1 MNKETRAI
9 VLGLF
14 VVVVF
19 ALCLSAWRG
28 PAREFRNIKGFQVEV
43 KKTEGDETRAFHF
56 TVPVSLLAQLTRLAH
71 IDDALDGD
79 IRAAWD
85 KGDITPREL
94 LDAADESRP
103 DKPSVIKNDDATI
116 EVRQDGDAILVDVRD
131 DWDRNVHIRVPRTLV
146 EVFSDDHAI
155 STRDIIRRLDELDP
169 GDFVTIRDKD
179 DEITITAQPKKGR
192 MRISW
197 FEGFC
202 DFPVRSSG

>member
-19 ALCLSAWRG
+19 ALALSAWRG
-28 PAREFRNIKGFQVEV
+28 PSREFQRIKGFRVEV
-43 KKTEGDETRAFHF
+43 RTKEGDETRKLAI
-56 TVPVSLLAQLTRLAH
+56 TVPVSLLAQLTRLAK

-79 IRAAWD
+79 IREAWD

-94 LDAADESRP
+94 LEAADASTP
-103 DKPSVIKNDDATI
+103 DKPGVIKRNDTKV
-116 EVRQDGDAILVDVRD
+116 EVRQQDSALLIDVHD
-131 DWDRNVHIRVPRTLV
+131 NWDHDVHIRVPRSLV
-146 EVFSDDHAI
+146 EAFSDDHAI

-169 GDFVTIRDKD
+169 GDVVTIRDRD
-179 DEITITAQPKKGR
+179 DEITITAQPRKHL
-192 MRISW
+192 RISW

-202 DFPVRSSG
+202 YFPARLSG